1 MNHDEKLILCSF
13 LIEVLK
19 IDPLIFLN
27 VILPSCSINTFH
39 DCWKLSIEMR
49 IIVEMYVDLL
59 YEQYFSFNTIYF
71 IINEENDNIL
81 RIFTFNLHKEKKCNL
96 NWVL

>member
-1 MNHDEKLILCSF
+1 MNHDMILILCSF

-19 IDPLIFLN
+19 IDPLISLN
-27 VILPSCSINTFH
+27 AVLPSCSTNTFH

-49 IIVEMYVDLL
+49 MMYVDLL

-71 IINEENDNIL
+71 IINEENDNVL
-81 RIFTFNLHKEKKCNL
+81 TIFTFHFT
-96 NWVL
+96 